1 MLTNKYVVAL
11 VVPVLLLLTGALGKK
26 LASKRPWQQED
37 FHLGVEFTLAALS
50 AAFTQ
55 VLDLARDLSK
65 SAANADAPAIM
76 RAGVFAVLSFFLLLL
91 VLSLHQDWQVPP
103 VPEGADPAAVR
114 RKQFWRLVVVGN
126 AVGAGL
132 MICFTLLVRGVS

>member
-37 FHLGVEFTLAALS
+37 FYLGVEFTLAALS

-65 SAANADAPAIM
+65 SAAHADASAIM
-76 RAGVFAVLSFFLLLL
+76 RAGVFGVLCFFLLLL
-91 VLSLHQDWQVPP
+91 VLSLHQDWQVPA

-114 RKQFWRLVVVGN
+114 RKQFLRLAVVGS

-132 MICFTLLVRGVS
+132 MVCFTLLVRGVS